1 MEFLSGNEW
10 ILWVIIFFVFWFF
23 ILRPKINAQKKE
35 EEFRGKLHKGQKI
48 ITIGGIHGTIIGI
61 QETTVLPTFVSIAVT
76 KKFNCPNLICLV
88 TNLFLF

>member
-61 QETTVLPTFVSIAVT
+61 QETTVLLAIDGGAKIKIEKTAIL
-76 KKFNCPNLICLV
+76 KNKQ
-88 TNLFLF
+88 